1 MRIIVPMSP
10 LLPPIASYAR
20 LIGEHAEIAS
30 RAARLATATAR
41 SEAAAVREALD
52 ELADALIEHLA
63 NEDREIHPRLMAA
76 RDGGVRISAQEA
88 RVRYETLA
96 ADWIALIEKWPS
108 PRIESDREGF
118 ATESGALIERLYAR
132 IRDED
137 DLLYPAALASGQM
150 ALKG

>member
-1 MRIIVPMSP
+1 MSS

-30 RAARLATATAR
+30 RAARLTTANAR
-41 SEAAAVREALD
+41 GEAAAVREALD

-96 ADWIALIEKWPS
+96 TDWIALISDWPTA
-108 PRIESDREGF
+108 RIAADRDGF
-118 ATESGALIERLYAR
+118 AAESAALIDRLHAR
-132 IRDED
+132 IREED

>member
-1 MRIIVPMSP
+1 MSS

-30 RAARLATATAR
+30 RAARLTTATAR
-41 SEAAAVREALD
+41 GEAAAIRAALD

-76 RDGGVRISAQEA
+76 RDGGVRASAQEA
-88 RVRYETLA
+88 RVRYESLA
-96 ADWIALIEKWPS
+96 SDWIALIEAWPTA
-108 PRIESDREGF
+108 RIATDRNGF
-118 ATESGALIERLYAR
+118 AAESNTLVERLYAR
-132 IRDED
+132 IREED

-150 ALKG
+150 ALRD

>member
-1 MRIIVPMSP
+1 MSS

-30 RAARLATATAR
+30 RAARLAAATADG
-41 SEAAAVREALD
+41 EAMAVRAALD

-76 RDGGVRISAQEA
+76 RDGGVRISAQQA

-96 ADWIALIEKWPS
+96 SDWIALIEAWPT
-108 PRIESDREGF
+108 PRIAAEHDGF
-118 ATESGALIERLYAR
+118 AAESGALIERLYAR
-132 IRDED
+132 IREED

-150 ALKG
+150 ALRG